1 MLRQLPFVRT
11 GPIVVFAIGLSAVGL
26 TALGHWETS
35 GESWGYWLFTR
46 VFEETGTFVN
56 PDRGPIYTL
65 YLVLFKWM
73 GFPAAVTAE
82 HLVSGLIAFLA
93 MAVLFKQFI
102 GLRLAVLVAL
112 AWVPFVQTAEPSI
125 QKLALAASLFG
136 LAVRRGERRNLVYS
150 YALFGLAY
158 FLRSSN
164 IILLIVF
171 PAWDLYNLV
180 RDGTLQRLI
189 RSPRWMASVRPSTV
203 MLGWPIYLLIALSV
217 WFGGAQ
223 SSSPWNNGW
232 FASTQWF
239 PVANTHSLRDV
250 HFIQAWNWRYVDH
263 EFGSHVDKD
272 FYFTNQELFD
282 GADSMIGA
290 IRANPRFVIEDL
302 VRSIKPAIHS
312 LAKLTELR
320 LLPGSKWFE
329 VILPVVLIFGSLRVA
344 RDATTRLFLVASVII
359 TVPSVILVP
368 TPRLY
373 IPAIPVIVLGATW
386 FGFQLRNGLVD
397 GPDRL
402 KRAALWL
409 GLCGLAFT
417 TVYFVAR
424 SALSPQPGLRTI
436 YALLVGYAMG
446 VPLILAGWER
456 VRVAKPQLRRV
467 ALGVVVAIPLLLV
480 TTGFTQWAGI
490 AKELADDLRR
500 GEVKILERPDT
511 LSMAASFKELEPLV
525 RNCRGVLSLEYLF
538 VAAFMDIPTERVYDI
553 WEIPPFGQLGD
564 SEYDGLRPDRIDCVL
579 VSEHLPRA
587 VGHATNV
594 QLRYDG
600 YIEPYVE
607 QLKELGAEV
616 HDVDGF
622 GQVIV
627 LKNKG

>member
-1 MLRQLPFVRT
+1 MLRRSQILATRT
-11 GPIVVFAIGLSAVGL
+11 IAIAAIVFGAVGL
-26 TALGHWETS
+26 VALGHYETS
-35 GESWGYWLFTR
+35 GESWGYWLFAR
-46 VFEETGTFVN
+46 VFEETGSFVN
-56 PDRGPIYTL
+56 PDRGAIYAV
-65 YLVLFKWM
+65 YLVLFRWM
-73 GFPAAVTAE
+73 GFPAGVTVE
-82 HLVSGLIAFLA
+82 HLISGTIAFTA
-93 MAVLFKQFI
+93 MAVLFRQFI
-102 GLRLAVLVAL
+102 GLRLAILVAL
-112 AWVPFVQTAEPSI
+112 AWIPFVQTAEPSL

-136 LAVRRGERRNLVYS
+136 LAVRRGGSHNLVYS

-158 FLRSSN
+158 LLRPSY
-164 IILLIVF
+164 IILLMVF

-180 RDGTLQRLI
+180 RDGTLQWLI
-189 RSPRWMASVRPSTV
+189 RSPRRAALIRPSAV
-203 MLGWPIYLLIALSV
+203 MVGWPIYLLVALSV
-217 WFGGAQ
+217 WFGAVQ
-223 SSSPWNNGW
+223 SPNPWNNGW

-239 PVANTHSLRDV
+239 PVSNTKSLRDG
-250 HFIQAWNWRYVDH
+250 HFIQAWNWRYVDYKY
-263 EFGSHVDKD
+263 GSHVDKD
-272 FYFTNQELFD
+272 FYFTNEELFD
-282 GADSMIGA
+282 GADSAFGA
-290 IRANPRFVIEDL
+290 IRANPGFIVKDL
-302 VRSIKPAIHS
+302 LRSIKPAIHS
-312 LAKLTELR
+312 MAKLTELR

-329 VILPVVLIFGSLRVA
+329 VLLPFLLVFGALRLA
-344 RDATTRLFLVASVII
+344 RDTPTRLFVVASVII
-359 TVPSVILVP
+359 TVPSVILIP

-373 IPAIPVIVLGATW
+373 VPVIPVMVLGSAW
-386 FGFQLRNGLVD
+386 YGLQLRNLLLD

-402 KRAALWL
+402 RRALVWL
-409 GLCGLAFT
+409 GLGGLAFT
-417 TVYFVAR
+417 TAYFVAR

-446 VPLILAGWER
+446 VTLILAGWER

-467 ALGVVVAIPLLLV
+467 ALGVVVAIPLLLF

-490 AKELADDLRR
+490 AKELSDDLRR
-500 GEVKILERPDT
+500 GEIKILERPDT

-579 VSEHLPRA
+579 VSEHLPTS

-607 QLKELGAEV
+607 QLKELGAAV

-627 LKNKG
+627 LQNKG

>member
-1 MLRQLPFVRT
+1 MLRQFSFVRT

-46 VFEETGTFVN
+46 VFEETSTFVN

-82 HLVSGLIAFLA
+82 HLVSGFIAFLA

-136 LAVRRGERRNLVYS
+136 LAVRRGESRNLVYS

-158 FLRSSN
+158 LLRSSN
-164 IILLIVF
+164 IILLLVF
-171 PAWDLYNLV
+171 PAWDLYHVLRN
-180 RDGTLQRLI
+180 GTLQRLV
-189 RSPRWMASVRPSTV
+189 RSPRWMASVSPSTV

-217 WFGGAQ
+217 WFGAAQ

-239 PVANTHSLRDV
+239 PVANTRSLTDG

-282 GADSMIGA
+282 GADSVIGA

-329 VILPVVLIFGSLRVA
+329 VIFPVVLIFGAFRVA
-344 RDATTRLFLVASVII
+344 RDATTRLFVVASVII

-409 GLCGLAFT
+409 GLFGLAFT

-424 SALSPQPGLRTI
+424 SALSPQPGLRTF
-436 YALLVGYAMG
+436 YALLVGYAIG
-446 VPLILAGWER
+446 AGLILTGSEK
-456 VRVAKPQLRRV
+456 VRQAKPRFRRV
-467 ALGVVVAIPLLLV
+467 ASWIVVAIPLVLFTAGV
-480 TTGFTQWAGI
+480 TQWTEILKDVGG
-490 AKELADDLRR
+490 DLRS
-500 GEVKILERPDT
+500 GEIRLMQQRDDV
-511 LSMAASFKELEPLV
+511 SMSAAYSELKVHL
-525 RNCRGVLSLEYLF
+525 NSCTSVLSAEHLF
-538 VAAFMDIPTERVYDI
+538 LGAFTDTPLNKIHDVF
-553 WEIPPFGQLGD
+553 EIPPFGQLGD
-564 SEYDGLRPDRIDCVL
+564 REYSLTPERVNCVF
-579 VSEHLPRA
+579 VSNYLATA

-594 QLRYDG
+594 QIRYDN
-600 YIEPYVE
+600 YIEPFVE
-607 QLKELGAEV
+607 LLVKMGASSYEI
-616 HDVDGF
+616 DGF
-622 GQVIV
+622 GHAFI
-627 LKNKG
+627 LIGDR

>member
-11 GPIVVFAIGLSAVGL
+11 GPILVFAIGLSAVGL

-112 AWVPFVQTAEPSI
+112 AWIPFVHTAEPSI

-158 FLRSSN
+158 LLRSSN

-189 RSPRWMASVRPSTV
+189 RSPRWMASVSPSTV
-203 MLGWPIYLLIALSV
+203 MQGWPIYLLIALSV
-217 WFGGAQ
+217 WFASAQ

-239 PVANTHSLRDV
+239 PVANTQSLRDG

-282 GADSMIGA
+282 GADSVIGA

-329 VILPVVLIFGSLRVA
+329 VIFPMVLIFGGLRVA

-373 IPAIPVIVLGATW
+373 IPAIPVIVLGAIW
-386 FGFQLRNGLVD
+386 FGFQLRNGLVN
-397 GPDRL
+397 GPGRL

-424 SALSPQPGLRTI
+424 STLSPQPGLRTF
-436 YALLVGYAMG
+436 YALLVGYAIG
-446 VPLILAGWER
+446 ASLILMGSER
-456 VRVAKPQLRRV
+456 LRQAKPRLRRV
-467 ALGVVVAIPLLLV
+467 ASWIVVAIPLVLFSAGV
-480 TTGFTQWAGI
+480 TQWAEILKDVGG
-490 AKELADDLRR
+490 DLRS
-500 GEVKILERPDT
+500 GEIRVMQQRDDG
-511 LSMAASFKELEPLV
+511 SMSAAYSELKVHL
-525 RNCRGVLSLEYLF
+525 NSCTSVLSAEHLLLG
-538 VAAFMDIPTERVYDI
+538 AFTDTPLNKIHDVF
-553 WEIPPFGQLGD
+553 EIPPFGQLGD
-564 SEYDGLRPDRIDCVL
+564 REYSLTPERVNCVF
-579 VSEHLPRA
+579 VSNYLA
-587 VGHATNV
+587 TAIGHATNV
-594 QLRYDG
+594 QIRYDN
-600 YIEPYVE
+600 YIEPFVE
-607 QLKELGAEV
+607 LLVKKGASSYAI
-616 HDVDGF
+616 DGF
-622 GQVIV
+622 GHAFI
-627 LKNKG
+627 LTGDR